1 MKLLTRGLSLDR
13 DDMRRILVIMLP
25 AMVELL
31 MSQLF
36 TMVDTMMLGHSSV
49 STVAIAAVGLTN
61 TPFNLFNGMMNAL
74 NVGTTAAV
82 AWAIGAKNQSAARS
96 IARTAMT
103 MNLIVGAAVTCI
115 LYFGAPTIIT
125 FMKAE
130 ADAYPYAVDYLRVIA
145 LGMTPL
151 MLTYGITGALRGA
164 GKTKLP
170 MLYNLFANLLN
181 VIGNYALIYGRLG
194 CPELGVTGAAIST
207 TASRVVAFLL
217 ACGVLYFGK
226 HPVRLSV
233 WGDYRLHR
241 QWLGR
246 ITRVG
251 STAAMEQLIMQIG
264 FMMFALTVSGL
275 GTQVFA
281 AHQIAL
287 NVNGLTWMP
296 AQAFGVAATA
306 IVGQCLGAG
315 DKIRAR
321 DFVRVIHRMSLGVA
335 ALIAVVFLLASQHIA
350 ALYTTE
356 VETARMAAVALKWI
370 AVGLPGIC
378 TQIPVAAALRGAGDA
393 RFPLIASATGI
404 WVFRVLVAPL
414 FVHTF
419 GWGLTGAWVSIALD
433 QTTRAT
439 VVYGRFLTGKWMEK
453 KV

>member
-1 MKLLTRGLSLDR
+1 MKLLTRGLALDR
-13 DDMRRILVIMLP
+13 EDMRRILVIMLP

-36 TMVDTMMLGHSSV
+36 HMVDTIMLGHSSI

-61 TPFNLFNGMMNAL
+61 TPFNMCNGIMNAL

-82 AWAIGAKNQSAARS
+82 AWAIGAKKAEDAQA
-96 IARTAMT
+96 ITRTSLS
-103 MNLIVGAAVTCI
+103 MNFIIGCIVTI
-115 LYFGAPTIIT
+115 LLYAGAPAIIT

-130 ADAYPYAVDYLRVIA
+130 PDSYAYAVEYLQIIA
-145 LGMTPL
+145 LGMLPL
-151 MLTYGITGALRGA
+151 GLTYGITGSMRGA

-181 VIGNYALIYGRLG
+181 VIGNYLLIYGKFG
-194 CPELGVTGAAIST
+194 FPELGVAGAAIST
-207 TASRVVAFLL
+207 TVSRWVALVL
-217 ACGVLYFGK
+217 AVCVLYFGK
-226 HPVRLSV
+226 HPI
-233 WGDYRLHR
+233 R
-241 QWLGR
+241 QKFSLDFIPRKEWLQR

-251 STAAMEQLIMQIG
+251 STAAAEQMIMQIG

-275 GTQVFA
+275 GTATFA

-315 DKIRAR
+315 DKEKAR
-321 DFVRVIHRMSLGVA
+321 DFVKVIHRMSLCVA
-335 ALIAVVFLLASQHIA
+335 ALIAVTFLLTSQYIA
-350 ALYTTE
+350 ALYTTDAA
-356 VETARMAAVALKWI
+356 TAAQAAIALKLI

-378 TQIPVAAALRGAGDA
+378 TQIPIAAALRGAGDA
-393 RFPLIASATGI
+393 RFPLIASALGI
-404 WVFRVLVAPL
+404 WIFRVAVAPL
-414 FVHTF
+414 FVNVF
-419 GWGLTGAWVSIALD
+419 GWGLTGAWLSIALD

-439 VVYGRFLTGKWMEK
+439 VVYSRFRTGKWMHK

>member
-1 MKLLTRGLSLDR
+1 MNLLTKGLSLNR
-13 DDMRRILVIMLP
+13 DDMKRIMVIMLP

-31 MSQLF
+31 MTQLF
-36 TMVDTMMLGHSSV
+36 HMVDTIMLGHSSI

-61 TPFNLFNGMMNAL
+61 TPFNMCNGIMNGL

-82 AWAIGAKNQSAARS
+82 AWAIGAGNRDGAKQ
-96 IARTAMT
+96 ITRTAMS
-103 MNLIVGAAVTCI
+103 MNFIVGAIVTVI
-115 LYFGAPTIIT
+115 LYLGAPMIIT

-130 ADAYPYAVDYLRVIA
+130 PDAYQYAVDYLQIIA
-145 LGMTPL
+145 MGVLPL
-151 MLTYGITGALRGA
+151 VLTYGITGAMRGV

-170 MLYNLFANLLN
+170 MLYNLLANLLN
-181 VIGNYALIYGRLG
+181 VVGNYLLIYGKFG
-194 CPELGVTGAAIST
+194 FPELGVTGAAIST
-207 TASRVVAFLL
+207 TLSRWVAFVL
-217 ACGVLYFGK
+217 AAGVLFIGK
-226 HPVRLSV
+226 HPIRMGFTL
-233 WGDYRLHR
+233 DFRPHR
-241 QWLGR
+241 EWLQR

-251 STAAMEQLIMQIG
+251 STAAAEQFIMQIG

-275 GTQVFA
+275 GTETFA

-315 DKIRAR
+315 DKLRAR
-321 DFVRVIHRMSLGVA
+321 DFVKVIHRMSLCVAVLIGVT
-335 ALIAVVFLLASQHIA
+335 FLFTSQYIA

-356 VETARMAAVALKWI
+356 AETARQAAIALKLI

-378 TQIPVAAALRGAGDA
+378 TQIPIAAALRGAGDT
-393 RFPLIASATGI
+393 RFPLIASALGI
-404 WVFRVLVAPL
+404 WIFRVAVAPL
-414 FVHTF
+414 FVYTF
-419 GWGLTGAWVSIALD
+419 GWGLTGAWLSIALD

-439 VVYGRFLTGKWMEK
+439 VVYSRFRTGKWMNK

>member
-1 MKLLTRGLSLDR
+1 MQLLTKGLSLNR
-13 DDMRRILVIMLP
+13 DDMKRILVIMLP

-36 TMVDTMMLGHSSV
+36 TMVDTIMLGHSNA

-82 AWAIGAKNQSAARS
+82 AWAIGANDRDSARA

-103 MNLIVGAAVTCI
+103 MNLIVGAVVTCI
-115 LYFGAPTIIT
+115 LYIGAPMIIT

-130 ADAYPYAVDYLRVIA
+130 ADAYQYAVDYLRVIA

-151 MLTYGITGALRGA
+151 MLTYGITGALRGV

-181 VIGNYALIYGRLG
+181 VFGNYILIYGKLG
-194 CPELGVTGAAIST
+194 FPALGVTGAAIST
-207 TASRVVAFLL
+207 TLSRVIAFLL
-217 ACGVLYFGK
+217 ASGVLFFGR
-226 HPVRLSV
+226 HPIRLTMR
-233 WGDYRLHR
+233 GDYRLHR

-251 STAAMEQLIMQIG
+251 STAAAEQLIMQIG

-275 GTQVFA
+275 GTKIFA

-315 DKIRAR
+315 DKLKAR
-321 DFVRVIHRMSLGVA
+321 DFVRVIHRMSMGVA
-335 ALIAVVFLLASQHIA
+335 VLIGVLFLLFSQYIA

-356 VETARMAAVALKWI
+356 VETARLAAVALKWI

-378 TQIPVAAALRGAGDA
+378 TQIPVAAALRGAGDT

-414 FVHTF
+414 FVYNF
-419 GWGLTGAWVSIALD
+419 GWGLSGAWVSIALD
-433 QTTRAT
+433 QTTRAA

>member
-1 MKLLTRGLSLDR
+1 MKLLTKGLSLDR
-13 DDMRRILVIMLP
+13 ADMKRIMLIMLP

-31 MSQLF
+31 MTQLF
-36 TMVDTMMLGHSSV
+36 HMVDTIMLGHSEI

-61 TPFNLFNGMMNAL
+61 TPFNMFNGVMNAL

-82 AWAIGAKNQSAARS
+82 AWAIGAKDQNSAKS

-103 MNLIVGAAVTCI
+103 MNFIIGLIVSAV
-115 LYFGAPTIIT
+115 LYVGAPMIIT

-130 ADAYPYAVDYLRVIA
+130 ADAYAYAVEYLQVIA
-145 LGMTPL
+145 LGMLPL
-151 MLTYGITGALRGA
+151 MLTYGVTGALRGV

-181 VIGNYALIYGRLG
+181 VIGNYLLIYGNFG
-194 CPELGVTGAAIST
+194 FPELGVAGAAIST
-207 TASRVVAFLL
+207 TFSRYVAFVL
-217 ACGVLYFGK
+217 AAGVLFFGK
-226 HPVRLSV
+226 HPIRLSV
-233 WGDYRLHR
+233 LGDYRLHR
-241 QWLGR
+241 EWIGR

-251 STAAMEQLIMQIG
+251 STTAAEQLIMQIG

-275 GTQVFA
+275 GTETFA

-287 NVNGLTWMP
+287 SVNGLTWMP
-296 AQAFGVAATA
+296 AQAFGVAATS

-315 DKIRAR
+315 EKVKAR
-321 DFVRVIHRMSLGVA
+321 DFVKVIHRMSLCVA
-335 ALIAVVFLLASQHIA
+335 ALIAVTFLLTSQYIA

-356 VETARMAAVALKWI
+356 AATAAQAAIALKMI

-378 TQIPVAAALRGAGDA
+378 TQIPIAAALRGAGDA
-393 RFPLIASATGI
+393 RFPLMASAAGI
-404 WVFRVLVAPL
+404 WIFRVAVAPL
-414 FVHTF
+414 FVNVF
-419 GWGLTGAWVSIALD
+419 GWGLVGAWLSIALD

-439 VVYGRFLTGKWMEK
+439 VVYARFRTGKWMHK